1 MSLFT
6 MTVPARHCALRYRRG
21 RLDVVLGS
29 GRYPRRFGARHVL
42 VDLRD
47 QLLALAPQ
55 EVPTADG
62 VVVKVSA
69 VVRWAVADAVAFV
82 ERASDPVGHT
92 YLAAQVALREVLG
105 GLAVEEVVQRRTVL
119 PGADLTAAADA
130 TARTVGI
137 AVAEVVVKDVILPV
151 ELRSA
156 AADLATARQRGQVVL
171 EQARAET
178 AALRSLANGAKL
190 LDAHPAL
197 AQLRVV
203 QSAPPGTQVVLQVG
217 RSVSAER

>member
-6 MTVPARHCALRYRRG
+6 ITVPARRCALRYRHG

-29 GRYPRRFGARHVL
+29 GRHPRVWGARHVL

-55 EVPTADG
+55 EIPTADG
-62 VVVKVSA
+62 VAVKVSA
-69 VVRWAVADAVAFV
+69 VVRWSVADAVAFV
-82 ERASDPVGHT
+82 ERAADPVGHT

-105 GLAVEEVVQRRTVL
+105 ALAVEELVQRRAVL
-119 PGADLTAAADA
+119 PRAELTAAADA
-130 TARTVGI
+130 VARAVGI
-137 AVAEVVVKDVILPV
+137 TVAEVVIKDVILPS
-151 ELRSA
+151 ELRAA
-156 AADLATARQRGQVVL
+156 AADLVTARQRGQAVL

-178 AALRSLANGAKL
+178 AALRSMANGAKL

-197 AQLRVV
+197 AQLRLV
-203 QSAPPGTQVVLQVG
+203 QSAPPGTQVVVQVG
-217 RSVSAER
+217 TSGAPR